1 MILQHIIGLSHTFPT
16 DVKLLPVT
24 TVNRTKQIIP
34 MGVPQGSILVP
45 LLFTV
50 YINDLPDRLEFCDIT
65 LYADDTVLFI
75 SSKSI

>member
-16 DVKLLPVT
+16 DVKLLPAT

-34 MGVPQGSILVP
+34 MAVPQGSILVP

-65 LYADDTVLFI
+65 LYEDDTVLFI

>member
-16 DVKLLPVT
+16 DVKLLPAT

-50 YINDLPDRLEFCDIT
+50 YINGLPDRLEFCDIT